1 MNTVDILNK
10 KCSFFS
16 DARSKSPEKEIT
28 LRDFLYYPD
37 TQKLVD
43 KYRITGDKLIKN
55 KLPCATIS
63 GICVGDRKDSNMRL
77 NGVITIDIDE
87 KDNPH
92 ISNLGDLKKYIRHI
106 PYVAAC
112 AHSVGGKGY
121 YILIPIA
128 YPEKHKEQ
136 YTSICDD
143 FERCGIAVD
152 RSCSNPS
159 RLRFVSLDNEPY
171 INGNATV
178 YTRLPSHTE
187 KPAKIKSNMPITET
201 DKANI
206 KKCVDY
212 ICGEL
217 INIVESYE
225 DWVAVGFSLAS
236 GLGEDGREIYHNISS
251 MSDKYDYAECD
262 KKYNECLKAD
272 HTNIGKFFNVCKKYN
287 IEYKNL

>member
-1 MNTVDILNK
+1 MDILNK

-16 DARSKSPEKEIT
+16 DNKSTTAEKEIT

-37 TQKLVD
+37 TKKLVEE
-43 KYRITGDKLIKN
+43 YRRTGDKLIKD

-63 GICVGDRKDSNMRL
+63 GICVGGRKDSNMRL
-77 NGVITIDIDE
+77 NGVVAIDLD
-87 KDNPH
+87 KKANPH
-92 ISNLGDLKKYIRHI
+92 ITNLEDLKNYTHHI

-112 AHSVGGKGY
+112 AHSAGGKGY

-128 YPEKHKEQ
+128 YPDRHKEQ
-136 YTSICDD
+136 YISICDD
-143 FERCGIAVD
+143 FERCGITID
-152 RSCSNPS
+152 RLCSNPS
-159 RLRFVSLDNEPY
+159 RLRFISSDDEPY
-171 INGNATV
+171 INENATV
-178 YTRLPSHTE
+178 YTRLPPNTE
-187 KPAKIKSNMPITET
+187 KPKKVKSNSQVTET

-225 DWVAVGFSLAS
+225 DWFAVGCSLAS
-236 GLGEDGREIYHNISS
+236 CLGEDGREFFHAISS
-251 MSDKYDYAECD
+251 MSGKYDYSECD
-262 KKYNECLKAD
+262 KKYNECLKAN
-272 HTNIGKFFNVCKKYN
+272 HTNIGRFFNMCKKYN